1 MGLRL
6 SRAIFSGP
14 PRAPRFVR
22 LLAQAKPAPSRS
34 QPVFLL
40 FDRAAGFLSPRPRI
54 AAAVARRRC
63 QGWPRSGHRR
73 LGLYIGEYGGMLV
86 VSGRLLCCSSA
97 LDCFEHDAGSRWLG
111 SRIEGSPHR
120 GEREIAPA
128 TLYSVDL
135 LDPDHDAHMRIGC
148 EAPRRRAHD
157 AQRHESHGF
166 GGSPPPRTVI
176 GSPLIERIAPKLR
189 RKRSLRPAA

>member
-1 MGLRL
+1 
-6 SRAIFSGP
+6 
-14 PRAPRFVR
+14 
-22 LLAQAKPAPSRS
+22 
-34 QPVFLL
+34 L

-54 AAAVARRRC
+54 AAAGARRRC

-73 LGLYIGEYGGMLV
+73 LGLYIGEHGGMLV
-86 VSGRLLCCSSA
+86 ASGRLLFLLFLA
-97 LDCFEHDAGSRWLG
+97 LDSCEHDAGSMWLG
-111 SRIEGSPHR
+111 STVSRGARIAA
-120 GEREIAPA
+120 REIAPA

-148 EAPRRRAHD
+148 EAPRRRAQS

-176 GSPLIERIAPKLR
+176 GRPLIERIAPKLR
-189 RKRSLRPAA
+189 RKRPLRPAA